1 MYQERVT
8 KKERERE
15 MQERSRAWITWI
27 NGGRIVEKESKEEER
42 WKERSNME

>member
-1 MYQERVT
+1 
-8 KKERERE
+8 

-42 WKERSNME
+42 WKERSNMK